1 MAGDGRVARKKA
13 EASPFEPSLKRLEEI
28 VRLLEEGSLSLEE
41 SLSLFEEGVGLSR
54 NCLDILTRAERKVE
68 QLVGP
73 KGATAPFEPE
83 DSE

>member
-1 MAGDGRVARKKA
+1 LARKKS
-13 EASPFEPSLKRLEEI
+13 ETSTFEPSLKRLEEI

-54 NCLDILTRAERKVE
+54 KCLEVLTTAEQKVE

-73 KGATAPFEPE
+73 KGRVAPFEPE
-83 DSE
+83 ETA